1 MEVIFK
7 FKIRSENINRNN
19 RKLVLKIKLE
29 NSIADPEIRNRGE
42 QMFGIARVEYYEI
55 IADQSTNHI
64 DWYFGIER
72 NYFSS
77 YELMIQTKKEKD
89 ILIMNIPEVISK

>member
-19 RKLVLKIKLE
+19 RKLVLKIKME
-29 NSIADPEIRNRGE
+29 NSIADSEIRNRGE